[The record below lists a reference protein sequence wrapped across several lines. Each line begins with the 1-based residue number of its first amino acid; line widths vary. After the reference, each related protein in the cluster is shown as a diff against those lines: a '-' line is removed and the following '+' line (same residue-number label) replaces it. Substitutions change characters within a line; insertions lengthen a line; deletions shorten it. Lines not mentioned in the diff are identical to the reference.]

1 MDSLFA
7 PNSMVWRVHA
17 DGAMLIGGLRALLLQ
32 PLHPEA
38 MAGFAA
44 HSRYREEA
52 WGRFYRTAE
61 YIGVMTYATREE
73 AEAAAAR
80 VRKIHNKLGLDR
92 PDLLLWVHCALTES
106 LLSAA
111 RDSAMPMTK
120 AEEDQYVAE
129 MVLFAELAGCRRE
142 EVPASVAE
150 LDAYFERIAP
160 QLKLTADAREGARFI
175 ILPPM
180 PKWVN
185 WATPARG
192 AWAAISILA
201 AASLPTWAHR
211 LYGWRMFPGHRYLS
225 GFMMRTLRRVLMAM
239 PRALREGPH
248 LKQARA
254 RVAAQEAAVQTRHI
268 SH

>member
-1 MDSLFA
+1 
-7 PNSMVWRVHA
+7 MVWRVHA

-61 YIGVMTYATREE
+61 YIGVMTYAPVAE

-80 VRKIHNKLGLDR
+80 VRMIHHKLGLDR
-92 PDLLLWVHCALTES
+92 PDLLLWVHCALTDS

-111 RDSAMPMTK
+111 RDSGMPMTPE
-120 AEEDQYVAE
+120 EEDQYVQE
-129 MVLFAELAGCRRE
+129 MVLFAEKAGCRLE
-142 EVPASVAE
+142 DVPKSVAE
-150 LDAYFERIAP
+150 LEQYFVEVRSKLALTSDAK
-160 QLKLTADAREGARFI
+160 QGARFI
-175 ILPPM
+175 IFPPLPT
-180 PKWVN
+180 WVD
-185 WATPARG
+185 WATPARSS
-192 AWAAISILA
+192 WAAIAILA
-201 AASLPTWAHR
+201 AASLPEWAHR
-211 LYGWRMFPGHRYLS
+211 LYRWRWLPGQRQVTRFL
-225 GFMMRTLRRVLMAM
+225 MRTLRTVLMKL

-254 RVAAQEAAVQTRHI
+254 RLTV
-268 SH
+268 

>member
-1 MDSLFA
+1 
-7 PNSMVWRVHA
+7 MVWRVHA

-61 YIGVMTYATREE
+61 YIGVMTYAPREE

-80 VRKIHNKLGLDR
+80 VRMIHNKLGLDR
-92 PDLLLWVHCALTES
+92 PDLLLWVHCALTDS

-111 RDSAMPMTK
+111 RDSAMPMTSQE
-120 AEEDQYVAE
+120 ADQYVAE

-142 EVPASVAE
+142 DIPTSVAE
-150 LDAYFERIAP
+150 LDQYFKDVAP
-160 QLKLTADAREGARFI
+160 KLKMTAEAKDGARFI
-175 ILPPM
+175 ILPPL

-201 AASLPTWAHR
+201 AASLPQWAHR
-211 LYGWRMFPGHRYLS
+211 IYRWPTFPGQRHLTR
-225 GFMMRTLRRVLMAM
+225 FMMRTLRRVLMSM

-254 RVAAQEAAVQTRHI
+254 RLAAQAGTPQTRRT
-268 SH
+268 SR

>member
-1 MDSLFA
+1 
-7 PNSMVWRVHA
+7 MVWRVHA

-61 YIGVMTYATREE
+61 YIGVMTYAPREE

-80 VRKIHNKLGLDR
+80 VRMIHRKLGLDR
-92 PDLLLWVHCALTES
+92 PDLLLWVHCALTGS
-106 LLSAA
+106 LLAA
-111 RDSAMPMTK
+111 AQDSAMQMTA
-120 AEEDQYVAE
+120 AEADQYVEE
-129 MVLFAELAGCRRE
+129 MVLFAQMAGCTKE
-142 EVPASVAE
+142 DVPRSVAE
-150 LDAYFERIAP
+150 LDAYFERIQP
-160 QLKLTADAREGARFI
+160 TLKMTAEAKDGAKFI

-201 AASLPTWAHR
+201 AASLPTWAHQ
-211 LYGWRMFPGHRYLS
+211 LYRWPMLPGQRFVTCL
-225 GFMMRTLRRVLMAM
+225 MMRTLRRVLMAL
-239 PRALREGPH
+239 PRAVREGPH
-248 LKQARA
+248 LKEARA
-254 RVAAQEAAVQTRHI
+254 RVAAQQGAVQTKRI
-268 SH
+268 SR